1 MEEKLILGTV
11 QFGLDYGI
19 TNKNG
24 KLNEDE
30 IDKIFNFCDIHNI
43 LYFDTAQDYG
53 ISENI
58 LSKYSKLNSKFNII
72 TKSKF
77 KNKNIDDTIKISLNK
92 FDKIECYMLHSYDD
106 YKNTELLNKLI
117 SYKKTNKI
125 NKIGVSIYNVEEGI
139 EILKDNIV
147 DIIQLPFNYLDN
159 QWFSEDF
166 QNLIKIKKNIEIH
179 VRSIFLQGILLNK
192 PIKYPN
198 NIQQNEFDKL
208 EDIILTISKKLQL
221 TKLELCFAYINS
233 FEWINKF
240 LIGID
245 NLEHLELNFNIINK
259 NLKLTKEDIIFI
271 QNITQNINQDIINP
285 SKWIF
290 N

>member
-11 QFGLDYGI
+11 QFGIDYGI

-24 KLNEDE
+24 KLNDE
-30 IDKIFNFCDIHNI
+30 EINKIFNFCNIHNI
-43 LYFDTAQDYG
+43 FYFDTAQDYG
-53 ISENI
+53 ISEDI
-58 LSKYSKLNSKFNII
+58 LSKYSKLYPKFNII

-106 YKNTELLNKLI
+106 YKNQELLNKLI
-117 SYKKTNKI
+117 NYKNTNKI
-125 NKIGVSIYNVEEGI
+125 NKIGVSIYNVEEGLK
-139 EILKDNIV
+139 ILNDNLV
-147 DIIQLPFNYLDN
+147 NIIQLPFNYVDN
-159 QWFSEDF
+159 QWFNQDF
-166 QNLIKIKKNIEIH
+166 QNLIEKTNIEIH

-208 EDIILTISKKLQL
+208 EEQILTILKKLQL
-221 TKLELCFAYINS
+221 SKLELCFAYINS

-259 NLKLTKEDIIFI
+259 NLKLTKEDLNFI
-271 QNITQNINQDIINP
+271 HNVTKNINPDIINP
-285 SKWIF
+285 SKWLFI
-290 N
+290 

>member
-1 MEEKLILGTV
+1 MDEKLILGTV

-24 KLNEDE
+24 KLTEYE
-30 IDKIFNFCDIHNI
+30 IEKIFNFCNTNNI
-43 LYFDTAQDYG
+43 FYFDTAQDYG

-58 LSKYSKLNSKFNII
+58 LSKYSKLYSKFNIF

-77 KNKNIDDTIKISLNK
+77 KNKNINNTIKISLNK
-92 FDKIECYMLHSYDD
+92 FDKIECYLLHSIDD
-106 YKNTELLNKLI
+106 YKNKDLLNKLI
-117 SYKKTNKI
+117 SYKNKNKI
-125 NKIGVSIYNVEEGI
+125 NKIGISIYNLDEGI
-139 EILKDNIV
+139 KILNDNIV
-147 DIIQLPFNYLDN
+147 DIIQLPFNYFEN
-159 QWFSEDF
+159 QWFNQDF
-166 QNLIKIKKNIEIH
+166 QNLIKKTNIEIH

-198 NIQQNEFDKL
+198 NIQKNEFDKL
-208 EDIILTISKKLQL
+208 ENTILTISKKLQL

-245 NLEHLELNFNIINK
+245 NLEHLEINFNIINK
-259 NLKLTKEDIIFI
+259 NLKLKKEDILFI

>member
-24 KLNEDE
+24 IINEDE
-30 IDKIFNFCDIHNI
+30 IDKIFNFCNNHNI

-53 ISENI
+53 KSENI
-58 LSKYSKLNSKFNII
+58 LSKYSKLYPKFNII

-77 KNKNIDDTIKISLNK
+77 TNKNIDDTLSISLNK

-106 YKNTELLNKLI
+106 YKNNDLLFKLLN
-117 SYKKTNKI
+117 YKNTNKI
-125 NKIGVSIYNVEEGI
+125 KKIGVSIYNVDEAI
-139 EILKDNIV
+139 RILNDNIV
-147 DIIQLPFNYLDN
+147 DVIQLPFNYFDN
-159 QWFSEDF
+159 QWFNQDF
-166 QNLIKIKKNIEIH
+166 QNLITKRKIEIH

-192 PIKYPN
+192 PLKYPI
-198 NIQQNEFDKL
+198 NIPKNDFDKL
-208 EDIILTISKKLQL
+208 EEIILIILKKLEL

-240 LIGID
+240 LIGVD
-245 NLEHLELNFNIINK
+245 NLEHLENNFNIINK
-259 NLKLTKEDIIFI
+259 NLKLKEEDILFI
-271 QNITQNINQDIINP
+271 HNLSKNINQTIINP

-290 N
+290 S